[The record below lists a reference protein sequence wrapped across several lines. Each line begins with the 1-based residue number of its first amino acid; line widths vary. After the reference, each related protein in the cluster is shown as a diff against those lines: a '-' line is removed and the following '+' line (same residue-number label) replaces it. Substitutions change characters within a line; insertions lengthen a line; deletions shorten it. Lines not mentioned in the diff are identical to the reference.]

1 MLSAYFK
8 VEQPNN
14 SGIDDILVPIV
25 KHSCTYSSELVNRWT
40 YGFIPTRPS
49 WRCPSKLVYGTWPAS
64 KVESKV
70 SPAPFLV
77 TVCFMRSHSSMGCH
91 CCLTKKMLL
100 ENKKKTWHQTGIP
113 NILFFRK
120 RPPGPVPTYWATR
133 GYSEGWLLSVE
144 VRWWSLDEPCR
155 PPDTVKP
162 QAPKTV
168 GTAEFIVNIIYIY
181 TIHNIGFGKWF
192 YFFKGFGEIMFNFNY

>member
-1 MLSAYFK
+1 MYSILSAYFK

-25 KHSCTYSSELVNRWT
+25 KHSCTYSSELVNLWT

-70 SPAPFLV
+70 SPASLFSLFHAQSFIYGMPF
-77 TVCFMRSHSSMGCH
+77 
-91 CCLTKKMLL
+91 CLTK
-100 ENKKKTWHQTGIP
+100 NSFKKKTWHQTGIR
-113 NILFFRK
+113 NMFFSQTA
-120 RPPGPVPTYWATR
+120 PGPVPTHWATL
-133 GYSEGWLLSVE
+133 GYSEGWLLNVE

-155 PPDTVKP
+155 APDTVKP
-162 QAPKTV
+162 QAPKTA
-168 GTAEFIVNIIYIY
+168 GTAEFIVSVNIYIHY
-181 TIHNIGFGKWF
+181 II
-192 YFFKGFGEIMFNFNY
+192 